1 MEILSIILNFVL
13 GSGIV
18 GIVIFYSSHRRKAAA
33 EASSAEFVAQEQDFA
48 IQKVNIEFLSSQL
61 QEAWSEVEK
70 MQEII
75 NSKRGKVLSLMAHV
89 NRLEI
94 DFLEYSSARHRAEII
109 SCTLYECEKR
119 TAA

>member
-1 MEILSIILNFVL
+1 MEILSLILNFVL

-18 GIVIFYSSHRRKAAA
+18 GVVVFYSSQRRKADA
-33 EASSAEFVAQEQDFA
+33 EASSAEFEVKGKEFS

-75 NSKRGKVLSLMAHV
+75 NSKRDQILSLMTQTK
-89 NRLEI
+89 RLEI
-94 DFLEYSSARHRAEII
+94 ELLEHSSARRRAEILL
-109 SCTLYECEKR
+109 CAATQCEKR
-119 TAA
+119 VAA